1 MRLHFLSGML
11 PHPTATLTSC
21 NFSSPEVCVS
31 TIVCVMHSSHA
42 PGGDVNIVD
51 DDGDTPLYTVEDIK
65 TAQFLVEQGAVVDRT
80 NNEGVSVGPSLS
92 LL

>member
-1 MRLHFLSGML
+1 
-11 PHPTATLTSC
+11 
-21 NFSSPEVCVS
+21 
-31 TIVCVMHSSHA
+31 MHSSHA
-42 PGGDVNIVD
+42 LGGDVNIVD

-80 NNEGVSVGPSLS
+80 NNEGVSVGPSLF